1 MRQLLKRLDDN
12 LQHSAAATTTI
23 TTQASTNNQNI
34 ADCYQLDQSELAIL
48 GQIQCRIERLL
59 RQHQQPDYGLIQIAE
74 SSNNN
79 IRVAASA
86 ASAAPSEFLANGQAN
101 NKLVRM
107 EKELANDPRRQYINL
122 ASGTSSITLNNI
134 DKQANNVAQSANT
147 HSTRQV
153 RSSKSINWLAS

>member
-34 ADCYQLDQSELAIL
+34 ADCHQLDQSELAIL

-79 IRVAASA
+79 IRVAD
-86 ASAAPSEFLANGQAN
+86 SAAPSEFLANGQAN

-134 DKQANNVAQSANT
+134 DKQANNDAQSANT

-153 RSSKSINWLAS
+153 RSSKSINWVPS